1 MLDGEHRTSM
11 SDIGIA
17 QRLHHS
23 TFTVKSRDRDILE
36 KMALHSRL
44 EIVANSYENNGSSEL
59 TCLS

>member
-17 QRLHHS
+17 QRLYLS
-23 TFTVKSRDRDILE
+23 TFTVKSRDRDVLE

-44 EIVANSYENNGSSEL
+44 EIAANSYEHNGSSEL